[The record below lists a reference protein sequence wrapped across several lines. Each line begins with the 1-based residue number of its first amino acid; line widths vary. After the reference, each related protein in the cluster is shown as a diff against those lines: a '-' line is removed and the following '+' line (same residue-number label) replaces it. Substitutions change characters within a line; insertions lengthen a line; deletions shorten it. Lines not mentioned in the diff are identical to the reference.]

1 MIGMVSTKDGPK
13 GFPDNSIDMT
23 SGAVRDAAAAARGG
37 PQSTDRVMLP
47 VGRWGSI
54 GVVAGLGNTAKSYWY
69 NSPKG
74 RGSWH
79 ARGEEKREGAANER
93 EGHGAEFFNR

>member
-1 MIGMVSTKDGPK
+1 MVSTKDGPK

-37 PQSTDRVMLP
+37 PQSTDGVMLP
-47 VGRWGSI
+47 VGRSGSI
-54 GVVAGLGNTAKSYWY
+54 GVVAGLGNKAKL
-69 NSPKG
+69 
-74 RGSWH
+74 H

-93 EGHGAEFFNR
+93 EEGHGAEFAS